1 MLIIPTAAVASQ
13 TFNVVLGSQ
22 SCTINLYQKSGLMF
36 CDLLVSAVTV
46 MSGVICRDRVRLVR
60 QKYLGF
66 TGDLVFIDQQGTSD
80 PVYTGLGTQYCFY
93 YLEATDL

>member
-60 QKYLGF
+60 QKYLDF
-66 TGDLVFIDQQGTSD
+66 NGDLVFIDQQGTSD
-80 PVYTGLGTQYCFY
+80 PIYTGLGSQFCFY
-93 YLEATDL
+93 YLEEDDL

>member
-80 PVYTGLGTQYCFY
+80 PTYTGLGSQFCFY
-93 YLEATDL
+93 YLEEDDL

>member
-13 TFNVVLGSQ
+13 TFNVVLGAQ

-36 CDLLVSAVTV
+36 CDLLVSAETV

-66 TGDLVFIDQQGTSD
+66 TGDLVFIDQQGASD
-80 PVYTGLGTQYCFY
+80 PIYTGLGTQFCFY
-93 YLEATDL
+93 YLEPGDV